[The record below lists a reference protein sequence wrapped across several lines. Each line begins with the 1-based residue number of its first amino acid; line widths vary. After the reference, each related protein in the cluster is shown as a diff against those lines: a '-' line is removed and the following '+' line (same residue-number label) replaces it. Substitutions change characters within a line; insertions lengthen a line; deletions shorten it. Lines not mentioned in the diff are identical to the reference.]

1 MNKNTYHS
9 MKRSL
14 ALSFIAHLILLSFGV
29 IHFTNPVSL
38 PQQQLEALS
47 ITLAPLSQ
55 ELSSQKGTLNAPVRE
70 ISAVKPTT
78 KPQKKE
84 EAQHFGE
91 GQVDVLAPLK
101 PKEKPRDIDTTPIPS
116 GKESASEK
124 PSSVKEQELPETEAE
139 EAPKERVSEPQEVV
153 PEIMPK
159 EPVSEPQ
166 EVVPEVMP
174 KEPVSEPQEVVPEV
188 MPKERVSESQE
199 VVPEIMPKEP
209 VSEPQEVAPEVMPKV
224 SALEPQEGALG
235 GLSEKILETSKNQ
248 ENTLSDESTN
258 TTQKA
263 LVERA
268 QAPKIT
274 LPSTSP
280 LPQFKPKSANDKKS
294 LPQNAQAAKHKTQQ
308 TNVQTIEDIL
318 AMEEKNLLNHTRTQG
333 GGAKRS
339 SEPEALGA
347 RKNMGNTIKIAQTL
361 VNIVGSCI
369 QKKLKLVALGGD
381 LKNRPAVRLRFYLNY
396 EGMVVGEPVI
406 DPLSGGESQ
415 QAIMVRQVYAAVFS
429 CQPYPG
435 LPRDQYDMWEQGF
448 DFNVDPF
455 KDITR

>member
-1 MNKNTYHS
+1 MKDKKMQGREMNKNASHS

-14 ALSFIAHLILLSFGV
+14 ALSFIAHLILLSFGI

-55 ELSSQKGTLNAPVRE
+55 ELSSQKGALNAPVRE
-70 ISAVKPTT
+70 VSAVKPTT

-124 PSSVKEQELPETEAE
+124 PSSVKEQELPETKAE
-139 EAPKERVSEPQEVV
+139 EA
-153 PEIMPK
+153 PK

-166 EVVPEVMP
+166 EVAPEV
-174 KEPVSEPQEVVPEV
+174 
-188 MPKERVSESQE
+188 
-199 VVPEIMPKEP
+199 MPKEP
-209 VSEPQEVAPEVMPKV
+209 VSEPQEVAPEVMPKEPVSEPQEVAPEIMPKV

-248 ENTLSDESTN
+248 ENTLPNESTK

-318 AMEEKNLLNHTRTQG
+318 AMEEKNLLNYTRTQG

>member
-1 MNKNTYHS
+1 MNKNASHS

-14 ALSFIAHLILLSFGV
+14 ALSFIAHLILLSFGI

-55 ELSSQKGTLNAPVRE
+55 ELSSQKGALNAPVRE
-70 ISAVKPTT
+70 VSAVKPTT

-124 PSSVKEQELPETEAE
+124 PSSVKEQELPETKAE
-139 EAPKERVSEPQEVV
+139 EA
-153 PEIMPK
+153 PK

-166 EVVPEVMP
+166 EVAPEV
-174 KEPVSEPQEVVPEV
+174 
-188 MPKERVSESQE
+188 
-199 VVPEIMPKEP
+199 MPKEP
-209 VSEPQEVAPEVMPKV
+209 VSEPQEVAPEVMPKEPVSEPQEVAPEIMPKV

-248 ENTLSDESTN
+248 ENTLPNESTK

-318 AMEEKNLLNHTRTQG
+318 AMEEKNLLNYTRTQG